1 MRAMIQTARLRI
13 AYGELPGRHPE
24 MTLRGIS
31 QGSTCHL
38 CRLPIAPQA
47 VEVQFPDP
55 RTTTVHVL
63 HPECHTAWSIAVRK
77 IDAHEHDDVVLA
89 EELHPAHP

>member
-13 AYGELPGRHPE
+13 AYGELPGHHPE
-24 MTLRGIS
+24 MTLRGVS
-31 QGSTCHL
+31 QGATCHL
-38 CRLPIAPQA
+38 CRLPIVPHA

-55 RTTTVHVL
+55 RSTKVYVL

-77 IDAHEHDDVVLA
+77 IGSREHDDVVPEGL
-89 EELHPAHP
+89 ELHP